1 MSAGRYGEWGRAI
14 ETFDAFEGWRDSA
27 DVIEQAGGA
36 LAQMEFETGLKA
48 SPKIEAQIEHHKR
61 AYVRDE
67 IELDELELRIE
78 RLLRG
83 ERAQT
88 DYVAVPPAPSAP
100 VYLYGAPEGQYPPPG
115 CEAEAIMVP
124 RRDFEQLAQRVGRG
138 HAIAIIRRRARG
150 PLPGKRIL
158 A

>member
-1 MSAGRYGEWGRAI
+1 MSASGFGEWGRAI
-14 ETFDAFEGWRDSA
+14 QTFDAFEDWRDGA
-27 DVIEQAGGA
+27 DVIEQAGDA
-36 LAQMEFETGLKA
+36 LAQMEYATGLKA
-48 SPKIEAQIEHHKR
+48 SPRIEAQIEHHKR
-61 AYVRDE
+61 AYCADE

-88 DYVAVPPAPSAP
+88 DYVAVPRVPSEA
-100 VYLYGAPEGQYPPPG
+100 VYLEGMPEGEYPPLPT
-115 CEAEAIMVP
+115 EAEGIMVP
-124 RRDFEQLAQRVGRG
+124 RRDFESLERRVGRAE
-138 HAIAIIRRRARG
+138 AIRIIRRHARG